1 MLAKH
6 QQNVLYETRKKQKAR
21 KQKKKKKEK
30 EKTIR
35 QKTASNVNKNFL
47 IQNVSKN
54 LLINTIIVINLI
66 MFVD

>member
-6 QQNVLYETRKKQKAR
+6 KQNFLYETRKKQKNTYA
-21 KQKKKKKEK
+21 KKKNKKK
-30 EKTIR
+30 
-35 QKTASNVNKNFL
+35 SNVNKNFL
-47 IQNVSKN
+47 IQNISKN

>member
-6 QQNVLYETRKKQKAR
+6 KQNFLYETRKKQKNTYA
-21 KQKKKKKEK
+21 KKKKK
-30 EKTIR
+30 
-35 QKTASNVNKNFL
+35 SNVNKNFL

>member
-1 MLAKH
+1 MRHAK
-6 QQNVLYETRKKQKAR
+6 NKKHVS
-21 KQKKKKKEK
+21 KKKKKEK

-47 IQNVSKN
+47 IQNVSKK

>member
-6 QQNVLYETRKKQKAR
+6 KQNFLYETRKKQKNTYA
-21 KQKKKKKEK
+21 KKKKKK
-30 EKTIR
+30 
-35 QKTASNVNKNFL
+35 SNVNKNFL

>member
-6 QQNVLYETRKKQKAR
+6 KQNFLYETRKKQKNTYA
-21 KQKKKKKEK
+21 KKKKKK
-30 EKTIR
+30 K
-35 QKTASNVNKNFL
+35 KKNTAKITSNVNKNFL

>member
-6 QQNVLYETRKKQKAR
+6 KQNFLYETRKKQK
-21 KQKKKKKEK
+21 KTNQKKKKKK
-30 EKTIR
+30 
-35 QKTASNVNKNFL
+35 SNVNKNFL

>member
-6 QQNVLYETRKKQKAR
+6 KQNFLYETRKKQKNTYA
-21 KQKKKKKEK
+21 KQKKKKKNPAK
-30 EKTIR
+30 IT
-35 QKTASNVNKNFL
+35 SNVNKNFL

>member
-1 MLAKH
+1 MLAKDK
-6 QQNVLYETRKKQKAR
+6 QNFLYETRKKQKNTYA
-21 KQKKKKKEK
+21 KKKKK
-30 EKTIR
+30 
-35 QKTASNVNKNFL
+35 SNVNKNFL